1 MVVWTVVDV
10 TSPPTVTICSCLNSL
25 SEGKVEN
32 ITNHCSVQFETFIV
46 PSITGFC
53 ISFVLHSCPCRRLCD
68 FCDDPSVNSNRIPV
82 SHCILASSPRATR
95 RESPR
100 PPLLPPCASQH
111 PNSCILITAFHF
123 SLFTRRSASSC
134 ASVQR
139 LSCPNSGSSRSFL
152 PRRHVHLHL
161 AVSSFF
167 SSPPPLPPP
176 LAPPPP
182 PPPSSPTLSPCSP
195 SSRLHH

>member
-1 MVVWTVVDV
+1 MLVWTVVDV
-10 TSPPTVTICSCLNSL
+10 TSSPTVTICSCLNSL
-25 SEGKVEN
+25 SEGEGRKYYKPLFS
-32 ITNHCSVQFETFIV
+32 SVRDVHSALHYRILHQ
-46 PSITGFC
+46 
-53 ISFVLHSCPCRRLCD
+53 HSCPCRRLCD

-82 SHCILASSPRATR
+82 SHCILASAPRATR

-111 PNSCILITAFHF
+111 PNSRIIITAFHF
-123 SLFTRRSASSC
+123 SLFPRRSASSC

-139 LSCPNSGSSRSFL
+139 LSCPNSGTSRSFL

-161 AVSSFF
+161 AVSSFL

-182 PPPSSPTLSPCSP
+182 PPPSSPTLSPYPSCSP

>member
-1 MVVWTVVDV
+1 MLVWTVVDV
-10 TSPPTVTICSCLNSL
+10 TSSPTVTICSCLNSL

-95 RESPR
+95 ARVASPALAAALR
-100 PPLLPPCASQH
+100 LTTPQLVHYYYRIPLQFVSPKVRFFVCQCPASLLPQ
-111 PNSCILITAFHF
+111 LWHF
-123 SLFTRRSASSC
+123 SFVPASPTRPS
-134 ASVQR
+134 
-139 LSCPNSGSSRSFL
+139 
-152 PRRHVHLHL
+152 
-161 AVSSFF
+161 
-167 SSPPPLPPP
+167 
-176 LAPPPP
+176 PPP
-182 PPPSSPTLSPCSP
+182 PPPSS
-195 SSRLHH
+195 LHHQHYHHH